1 MTTASSLLL
10 HIAAQRGI
18 VQKDRAKDAKG
29 TEQRTQGDRAK
40 GAKRAERRAH
50 TGDRAKATKGTEQG
64 AQWGLSKG
72 HKGNRAKGTKGTAQS
87 NGHAQGAAP
96 KPELLLVASS
106 LTPGSA

>member
-10 HIAAQRGI
+10 HATAPRGI
-18 VQKDRAKDAKG
+18 SQRNRAKGTKA

-40 GAKRAERRAH
+40 G
-50 TGDRAKATKGTEQG
+50 TKGQ
-64 AQWGLSKG
+64 SNG
-72 HKGNRAKGTKGTAQS
+72 HKGDRAKGTKGT
-87 NGHAQGAAP
+87 AP